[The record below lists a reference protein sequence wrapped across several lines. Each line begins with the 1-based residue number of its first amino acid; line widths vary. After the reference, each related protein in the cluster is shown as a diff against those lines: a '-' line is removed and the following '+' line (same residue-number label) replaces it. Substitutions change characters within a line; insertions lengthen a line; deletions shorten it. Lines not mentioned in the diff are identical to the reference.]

1 MTKRLSRRVSRPAL
15 KLAGLAAALIG
26 AGALPAAAADAAHP
40 TVVELFQ
47 SQGCS
52 SCPPALANLN
62 ALSDRRDILP
72 LAFAVDYWDR
82 LGWKDTFDKPEFTQ
96 RQYSYSR
103 AMGLAGVYTPQVIVN
118 GRVEGVGAE
127 PEDMTSLI
135 ARGDRGDGGPA
146 IAFRGEGVAIGAAK
160 VGAAGADVWL
170 VRYDPRNLEV
180 KVLRG
185 ENAGRT
191 LAHRNIVREITLIG
205 HWNGEAAAFAI
216 SPGGDPR
223 WREAV
228 LVQSSGEGP
237 VIAAAAR

>member
-1 MTKRLSRRVSRPAL
+1 MTRFSRPAH
-15 KLAGLAAALIG
+15 GLAALAL
-26 AGALPAAAADAAHP
+26 ALLGSSAPPAAAADAAHP

-62 ALSDRRDILP
+62 ALSSRKDVLP

-82 LGWKDTFDKPEFTQ
+82 LGWKDTFDKPEFTK
-96 RQYSYSR
+96 RQYAYSR
-103 AMGLAGVYTPQVIVN
+103 AMGLDGVYTPQVVVN
-118 GRVEGVGAE
+118 GRVEGVGADLA
-127 PEDMTSLI
+127 DMAALVE
-135 ARGDRGDGGPA
+135 RGDRGLGGPA
-146 IAFRGEGVAIGAAK
+146 IAFRPDGVEVGAAK
-160 VGAAGADVWL
+160 AGAAGADVWL

-180 KVLRG
+180 KILRG

-191 LAHRNIVREITLIG
+191 LAHKNIVRDMALIG
-205 HWNGEAAAFAI
+205 HWSGEPAKFAI
-216 SPGGDPR
+216 SPGGDPE

-228 LVQSSGEGP
+228 LVQTSGEGP

>member
-1 MTKRLSRRVSRPAL
+1 MTIMACRSTLAI
-15 KLAGLAAALIG
+15 AGLAAALFG
-26 AGALPAAAADAAHP
+26 AAAIPAAAADAAHP

-62 ALSDRRDILP
+62 ALAGRKDILP

-82 LGWKDTFDKPEFTQ
+82 LGWKDTFDKPAFTE
-96 RQYSYSR
+96 RQYAYSR
-103 AMGLAGVYTPQVIVN
+103 AMGLSGVYTPQVVVN

-127 PEDMTSLI
+127 PEDMAALI
-135 ARGDRGDGGPA
+135 ARGDRGAGGPS
-146 IAFRGEGVAIGAAK
+146 IALRADRVDIGAAQ
-160 VGAAGADVWL
+160 VGSGGADVWL

-180 KVLRG
+180 KISRG

-191 LAHRNIVREITLIG
+191 LAHRNIVREMARIG
-205 HWNGEAAAFAI
+205 HWNGGAAEFAI
-216 SPGGDPR
+216 PGGGDPE
-223 WREAV
+223 WREAI
-228 LVQSSGEGP
+228 LVQASGAGP